1 MLRRV
6 AGMLRWIAGA
16 LDHAPVKLLQDA
28 DAAILAPENETK
40 APVSASFFALLDDI
54 AVLAKAAAASIDDV
68 AVGAAK
74 ASAKAAGVV
83 IDDAAVTP
91 QYVQGLSPKR
101 ELPVIWKITR
111 GSLIN
116 KAIIVAAIILLSIW
130 APWVFPWLLLLGG
143 TYLAYEGTEKVWHWI
158 AARRGGHHAHGETS
172 ASGTAEDAHSKD
184 IAYEQAN
191 EHTVEEV
198 LERSETSEKQIVASA
213 VRTDL
218 VLSTEIMLISLAN
231 IDSESWVLRLMTL
244 VAVAVLMTIAVYGTV
259 ALLVKMDDAGF
270 WLRRRRPRALKVF
283 GTWLVK
289 AMPWVFRALSIVG
302 VVAMLWVGGHI
313 LVVNLAEVGVPWF
326 YDSLHA
332 VEEALH
338 ALPGALLWVVD
349 SALSAVFGLVWGAVV
364 VLVLGVVA
372 RLRPKK
378 SAAA

>member
-1 MLRRV
+1 M
-6 AGMLRWIAGA
+6 
-16 LDHAPVKLLQDA
+16 
-28 DAAILAPENETK
+28 
-40 APVSASFFALLDDI
+40 SASFFALLDDI

-91 QYVQGLSPKR
+91 QYVQGISPKR

-116 KAIIVAAIILLSIW
+116 KAIIIAAIMLLSIW

-143 TYLAYEGTEKVWHWI
+143 TYLAYEGAEKVWHWV
-158 AARRGGHHAHGETS
+158 AARRGGHEAHGDTHVGDAP
-172 ASGTAEDAHSKD
+172 ASPEDTQSKEL
-184 IAYEQAN
+184 AYEAEN
-191 EHTVEEV
+191 EHTLEEV
-198 LERSETSEKQIVASA
+198 LERTKTSEKQIVASA

-231 IDSESWVLRLMTL
+231 IDSPSWGLRLMTL
-244 VAVAVLMTIAVYGTV
+244 IAVAVLMTIAVYGTV

-270 WLRRRRPRALKVF
+270 WLRRRRPRALKVL

-289 AMPWVFRALSIVG
+289 AMPWVFRALSIIG

-313 LVVNLAEVGVPWF
+313 LIVNLSEVGVPWF
-326 YDSLHA
+326 YGALHA
-332 VEEALH
+332 VEAALH
-338 ALPGALLWVVD
+338 ALPGALLWVID
-349 SALSAVFGLVWGAVV
+349 STLSAVFGLAWGAVV
-364 VLVLGVVA
+364 VLLLGLIA
-372 RLRPKK
+372 RLRFKK
-378 SAAA
+378 PVAA

>member
-1 MLRRV
+1 M
-6 AGMLRWIAGA
+6 
-16 LDHAPVKLLQDA
+16 
-28 DAAILAPENETK
+28 
-40 APVSASFFALLDDI
+40 SASFFALLDDI

-91 QYVQGLSPKR
+91 QYVQGISPKR

-116 KAIIVAAIILLSIW
+116 KAVIIAAIMLLSIW

-143 TYLAYEGTEKVWHWI
+143 TYLSYEGAEKVWHWI
-158 AARRGGHHAHGETS
+158 AARRGGHAPEEGHEA
-172 ASGTAEDAHSKD
+172 AAD
-184 IAYEQAN
+184 EQAEQRDRHSRELDYENSN

-198 LERSETSEKQIVASA
+198 LERTETSEKQIVASA

-231 IDSESWVLRLMTL
+231 IDSGSWMLRLATL
-244 VAVAVLMTIAVYGTV
+244 IAVGALMTAAVYGTV

-270 WLRRRRPRALKVF
+270 WLRRRRPRALKVL

-313 LVVNLAEVGVPWF
+313 LIVNLSEVGVPWF
-326 YDSLHA
+326 YAALHA

-338 ALPGALLWVVD
+338 ALPGALLWVID
-349 SALSAVFGLVWGAVV
+349 SALSAVFGLIWGAVV
-364 VLVLGVVA
+364 VVVLWVIA
-372 RLRPKK
+372 RLRFKK
-378 SAAA
+378 PAAH